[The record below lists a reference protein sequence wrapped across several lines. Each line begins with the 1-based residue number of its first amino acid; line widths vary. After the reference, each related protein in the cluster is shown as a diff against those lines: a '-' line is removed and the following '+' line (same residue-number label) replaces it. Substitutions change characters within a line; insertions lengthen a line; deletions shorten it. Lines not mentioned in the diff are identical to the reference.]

1 MCECKNDTVNIHA
14 SCGSFFV
21 DVAIH
26 GAAMPAVADDNAC
39 VCADCTHGRPHVG
52 EVMRFNLT
60 DGEPVE
66 AMVLEDDGDAA
77 TLIFVD
83 CLKDEYPLKEDG
95 DYSEGYES
103 SDLRKALNGE
113 ILKRFPPEIRSHM
126 VPFNNGDMLKIPTER
141 EIFGENKYGEVEP
154 ATVHQFEAMK
164 LRRNRIAFQGVN
176 GTWEWYWL
184 QNRRRS
190 VYSASDAA
198 LVNSDGAANH
208 TGASTSNGVRPLF
221 KYR

>member
-26 GAAMPAVADDNAC
+26 GAAATADDKGCDVSVHNAE
-39 VCADCTHGRPHVG
+39 RPRVG
-52 EVMRFNLT
+52 EIMRFNLT
-60 DGEPVE
+60 DREPVE

-113 ILKRFPPEIRSHM
+113 ILKRFPQEIRSHM
-126 VPFNNGDMLKIPTER
+126 VPFNNGDMLRIPTER
-141 EIFGENKYGEVEP
+141 EIFGENKYGETEP

-176 GTWEWYWL
+176 GAWEWYWL
-184 QNRRRS
+184 QNRLRS
-190 VYSASDAA
+190 VYSASTAA
-198 LVNSDGAANH
+198 IVGSYGYATNG
-208 TGASTSNGVRPLF
+208 GASYSYGVRPIF

>member
-1 MCECKNDTVNIHA
+1 MCECKNDTVNINA

-21 DVAIH
+21 DVTIY
-26 GAAMPAVADDNAC
+26 GAAATADDKGCDVSVHNAE
-39 VCADCTHGRPHVG
+39 TPRVG
-52 EVMRFNLT
+52 EIMRFNLT

-66 AMVLEDDGDAA
+66 AMVLEYDGDAA

-113 ILKRFPPEIRSHM
+113 ILKRFPQEIREHM
-126 VPFNNGDMLKIPTER
+126 IPFDNGDMLRIPTER
-141 EIFGENKYGEVEP
+141 EIFGENKYCEVEP

-176 GTWEWYWL
+176 GAWEWYWL
-184 QNRRRS
+184 QNRLRS

-198 LVNSDGAANH
+198 GVTTRGDADGHGPSNSH
-208 TGASTSNGVRPLF
+208 GVRPLF

>member
-21 DVAIH
+21 DVTIR
-26 GAAMPAVADDNAC
+26 GAALPVGDDNCMHVDDA
-39 VCADCTHGRPHVG
+39 GRPRVG

-66 AMVLEDDGDAA
+66 AVVLGDDGDAA

-83 CLKDEYPLKEDG
+83 CLKDEYPLNEDG
-95 DYSEGYES
+95 DYSGGYES
-103 SDLRKALNGE
+103 SDLRKKLNDE
-113 ILKRFPPEIRSHM
+113 ILERFPQEIRSHM
-126 VPFNNGDMLKIPTER
+126 VSFDNGDMLRIPTER

-154 ATVHQFEAMK
+154 DTVCQFEAMK
-164 LRRNRIAFQGVN
+164 KRRNRIAFQGLN
-176 GTWEWYWL
+176 GDWEWYWL
-184 QNRRRS
+184 QNRLRGVGS
-190 VYSASDAA
+190 AANACLVIGNGYADYLSAS
-198 LVNSDGAANH
+198 NSG
-208 TGASTSNGVRPLF
+208 GVRPLF

>member
-1 MCECKNDTVNIHA
+1 MCESKKDTVNIHA

-21 DVAIH
+21 DVTIQ
-26 GAAMPAVADDNAC
+26 GAALPHVTDEDRVPVEVA
-39 VCADCTHGRPHVG
+39 GRPRVG
-52 EVMRFNLT
+52 EIMRFELT

-95 DYSEGYES
+95 DYSGGYES
-103 SDLRKALNGE
+103 SDLRKKLNGE
-113 ILKRFPPEIRSHM
+113 ILERFPQEIRNHL
-126 VPFNNGDMLKIPTER
+126 VPFNNGDMLRIPTER

-154 ATVHQFEAMK
+154 DTVRQFEAMK
-164 LRRNRIAFQGVN
+164 KRRNRIAFQGLN
-176 GTWEWYWL
+176 GEWEWYWL
-184 QNRRRS
+184 QNKVRGVRS
-190 VYSASDAA
+190 ATYACYVDYNGSANDHSAS
-198 LVNSDGAANH
+198 LSF
-208 TGASTSNGVRPLF
+208 GVRPLF